1 MGRSLRTT
9 LSADRGTTQWLAT
22 AASGA
27 LLVAVVASLPAFAG
41 EPDAAPQEAVSTVV
55 DAGADGG
62 VEAILGEPLE
72 DEVVGG
78 FVEDAATDF
87 GGVIGEP
94 LEDEVLDQSATDY
107 EGVIDKPLEDE
118 ALGGVVEDAATDYE
132 GVIGEPLEDEVPT
145 EG

>member
-62 VEAILGEPLE
+62 VEAILGQPLE

-78 FVEDAATDF
+78 VVEDAATDF
-87 GGVIGEP
+87 EGVIGE
-94 LEDEVLDQSATDY
+94 
-107 EGVIDKPLEDE
+107 PLEDE

-132 GVIGEPLEDEVPT
+132 GVIGEPLEDET
-145 EG
+145 LSEG